1 MKTKIVVRKAY
12 AAVFIV
18 ALLSVSLAMAARGQT
33 NLVWNGSFEDGP
45 AGESVFTDWNWTG
58 PADSYSDYGVALAGG
73 GNEVAE
79 QGNYFAY
86 FRGHPNDNSQD
97 CLGNSVGVTMG
108 ALYNISYYLG
118 TDGPLTNGAAMWVVI
133 GTSFGISPVD
143 QTLTEF
149 FPNSATA
156 LPYQKFSTF
165 YMDTNP
171 PGSTVILSFHGINAS
186 NNLPVTNGILLDNV
200 SMMLVYPPMN
210 VKFTHPSSLTFT
222 WPYTNSPYRLQS
234 STNLST
240 TNWTTLTNV
249 PVNAGTNSQVAMA
262 VATNRVVFYRLTLP

>member
-1 MKTKIVVRKAY
+1 MKSKLIFQNMLGA
-12 AAVFIV
+12 FLIISI
-18 ALLSVSLAMAARGQT
+18 LSVSLATRVSGQP

-58 PADSYSDYGVALAGG
+58 PADNNSDYGVALASG

-86 FRGHPNDNSQD
+86 FRGHPTDNSQD
-97 CLGNSVGVTMG
+97 CLGNTVGVTEG
-108 ALYNISYYLG
+108 ALYNISYYLA
-118 TDGPLTNGAAMWVVI
+118 TDGPLTNGAGMWVVI

-143 QTLTEF
+143 QTLTTF

-156 LPYQKFSTF
+156 LPYQKFSTI

-171 PGSTVILSFHGINAS
+171 PGPPVILSFHGINAS

-200 SMMLVYPPMN
+200 SMVLVYPPMN
-210 VKFTHPSSLTFT
+210 VKFTHPASLTFA

-234 STNLST
+234 NTNLST

-249 PVNAGTNSQVAMA
+249 PASVGTNSQVAMMA
-262 VATNRVVFYRLTLP
+262 ATNRVVFYRLTLP